1 MRKRRSRSGSRAFSG
16 FSARVAARI
25 ALFGLLGAG
34 LAYLAFANAFSNVTH
49 RGNPR
54 LALRFTPDDP
64 VALTGLAAIRIARDQ
79 NLRDPAITALARQ
92 SLTELAINP
101 AALRLIGLMASADG
115 GLPAGRRAM
124 LLADRMSRRDTATQ
138 LWLIEEAVARNDIP
152 GALQRYDNAL
162 RVAGETQQV
171 LFPVLTAA
179 LEDPQ
184 ISDSFIPYI
193 REPTPWLGDFVR
205 HAVRNSRRP
214 AAYAALFM
222 RAGGLPRDPVFASL
236 EQELIKRLIDTDA
249 SATAARYYGSLQGA
263 DRRVLRSAA
272 FSDRSVD
279 TRFVPLTWEIFTLP
293 GLNAAFVRSGSD
305 ALALQGL
312 VEAGGATPVARKVV
326 LVPAGTYRFR
336 ARQGLIGQGGTA
348 EATWQLLCSG
358 GNSAQPVWSR
368 TDPLVAQ
375 RRAVEASLNV
385 PARCYTPMLR
395 LLVTAT
401 GSSAEFTI
409 QSVSLEPAA

>member
-1 MRKRRSRSGSRAFSG
+1 MRKRRNRRAFTG
-16 FSARVAARI
+16 FSAATAARI
-25 ALFGLLGAG
+25 ALFALLGLA
-34 LAYLAFANAFSNVTH
+34 LAYFAFANAFTNVTH

-64 VALTGLAAIRIARDQ
+64 LALTGLAATRITRAE

-101 AALRLIGLMASADG
+101 AALRLIGLTASASG
-115 GLPAGRRAM
+115 GLPVGRRAM
-124 LLADRMSRRDTATQ
+124 LLADRMSRRDVATQ

-152 GALQRYDNAL
+152 GALHRYDNAL

-179 LEDPQ
+179 VEDPQ
-184 ISDSFIPYI
+184 ISRSFIPYI
-193 REPTPWLGDFVR
+193 QQPPPWLGDFVR
-205 HAVRNSRRP
+205 YAVRNSRRP
-214 AAYAALFM
+214 ATYAALFM

-249 SATAARYYGSLQGA
+249 SATAARFYGSLQNA

-279 TRFVPLTWEIFTLP
+279 PRFVPLTWEIFTLP

-326 LVPAGTYRFR
+326 LVPAGTYRLR
-336 ARQGLIGQGGTA
+336 AQQALTGEGGTA

-358 GNSAQPVWSR
+358 GNSAQPVWTR
-368 TDPLVAQ
+368 TDPLTA
-375 RRAVEASLNV
+375 RRRTVDATINV
-385 PARCYTPMLR
+385 PAGCNTPMLR
-395 LLVTAT
+395 LLVAAT
-401 GSSAEFTI
+401 GSSAEFAV
-409 QSVSLEPAA
+409 QSVSLEPAG